1 MGNKNLIVLFFY
13 VLMILKVQVIY
24 ICTLYV
30 IDFFQMGF
38 KFGEGLGKYGQGII
52 IFVEVVKRKGKVV
65 VGVYG
70 IERLERLLV
79 DFSVYDFDEE
89 DDKKF
94 KEEFFQ
100 WKKKLEVSIIKSI
113 VYS

>member
-1 MGNKNLIVLFFY
+1 
-13 VLMILKVQVIY
+13 
-24 ICTLYV
+24 
-30 IDFFQMGF
+30 MGF

-89 DDKKF
+89 EDKKF

-100 WKKKLEVSIIKSI
+100 WKKKLEVSVIKSI